1 MMSSWQGTENNN
13 KIRRTGAGARTY
25 HRDQESSFLSSL
37 DDNLDGILIIT
48 GDNIKLGDIKNTS
61 DNRNEFQE
69 YSDRPN

>member
-1 MMSSWQGTENNN
+1 MLVLQLKPKKGYALG
-13 KIRRTGAGARTY
+13 IRI
-25 HRDQESSFLSSL
+25 DQESSFLSSL